1 MRRFVIATVAVLA
14 VAAPSAAYAATA
26 THSFT
31 LSRAHTGYAFKL
43 HLAHKGRIQVVVRYS
58 KVRHPKADILV
69 NLRQQGDPDGNIVL
83 DTGGSGQG
91 CTTAAGN
98 YVCSVYI
105 SGLAAGNWFVTI
117 AEDKAGT
124 VPVHARLSWPAT

>member
-1 MRRFVIATVAVLA
+1 
-14 VAAPSAAYAATA
+14 
-26 THSFT
+26 
-31 LSRAHTGYAFKL
+31 
-43 HLAHKGRIQVVVRYS
+43 
-58 KVRHPKADILV
+58 
-69 NLRQQGDPDGNIVL
+69 VL

-117 AEDKAGT
+117 ALDKAGT